1 MTVFYAGLHFLV
13 DGLCALAM
21 FGIFLP
27 GGRGIYPMLIYNFCA
42 FALQMPMGVLL
53 DALNEKEKGGRK
65 KNFALF
71 AAAGGVVCTV
81 AGLAAGPAV
90 LGTGNALFHVGG
102 GVGTIQEDN
111 EKNWK
116 GRGLGVFVAPGAL
129 GLYLGTLAAKQGFQR
144 AGIPGVI
151 AGMLLLGAAAV
162 YVSRKGRKNKGR
174 QECHGSEGPKP
185 AGAGTVR
192 LALCCLAVV
201 FLRSYIGMEVTFSW
215 KNDMTAG
222 LLAVLAIVGG
232 KVAGGFLAARHG
244 AMKTAVF
251 SLVPASLCYFCCTV
265 MPLGLAALF
274 FFNMTMPVT
283 LYQMARRLPAYP
295 GFAFGFLTFA
305 LFLGFLPGYFQALP
319 WAPGNVTGGVGC
331 AVSLILM
338 AWGICGTG
346 RKAGGRP
353 I

>member
-71 AAAGGVVCTV
+71 AAAAGVVCTV

-151 AGMLLLGAAAV
+151 AGMLLLGAAIFAGYKSKNRLGALWQRCRPV
-162 YVSRKGRKNKGR
+162 EEKQGQAGMPWFRRAKTCRGRDGK
-174 QECHGSEGPKP
+174 
-185 AGAGTVR
+185 AGTM
-192 LALCCLAVV
+192 LSGSGV
-201 FLRSYIGMEVTFSW
+201 F
-215 KNDMTAG
+215 
-222 LLAVLAIVGG
+222 AVLYRYGG
-232 KVAGGFLAARHG
+232 YFFLEKRYDCRASGCSCHCGREGGGGGFW
-244 AMKTAVF
+244 
-251 SLVPASLCYFCCTV
+251 
-265 MPLGLAALF
+265 
-274 FFNMTMPVT
+274 
-283 LYQMARRLPAYP
+283 
-295 GFAFGFLTFA
+295 
-305 LFLGFLPGYFQALP
+305 LPGT
-319 WAPGNVTGGVGC
+319 AP
-331 AVSLILM
+331 
-338 AWGICGTG
+338 
-346 RKAGGRP
+346 
-353 I
+353 